1 MAENPDGWDKYQKL
15 ILKELKSLRYAN
27 ERIQDELITFQTELA
42 EMKSSKE
49 FVGELKKVATLS
61 QYNDLYEDVSML
73 KRFKLQ
79 ITTVM
84 IVIQF
89 VFGIALWYLNYS
101 R

>member
-1 MAENPDGWDKYQKL
+1 MSENNSESWDKYQKL
-15 ILKELKSLRYAN
+15 ILKELKSLRYSN
-27 ERIQDELITFQTELA
+27 
-42 EMKSSKE
+42 
-49 FVGELKKVATLS
+49 VATLN

-73 KRFKLQ
+73 KKFKLQ